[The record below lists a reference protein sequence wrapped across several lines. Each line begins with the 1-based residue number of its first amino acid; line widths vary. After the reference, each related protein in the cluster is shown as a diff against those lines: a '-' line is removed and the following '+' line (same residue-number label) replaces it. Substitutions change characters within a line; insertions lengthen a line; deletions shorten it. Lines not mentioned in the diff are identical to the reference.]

1 MREMLR
7 DKSRDEMAENLT
19 SSGVKA
25 EMADRG
31 KSEEGI
37 RSGSIL
43 LRLFG
48 YQSLGLID
56 ILDGGLI
63 TWINVVR
70 IKRQD
75 RHGPAKYR
83 AVLGIPDESIPMNHK
98 QLKMKTVRKK
108 SFPVFGKITDVY
120 WEGKG
125 NLQPLVKV
133 FSDDVDIDN
142 AVADLGNMTVYTH
155 PNKFKGWTLEL
166 DSSWHGGRMFV
177 PTESRWATFQKIANY
192 LLSSHLSTS

>member
-7 DKSRDEMAENLT
+7 DKSRDEMAESLN

-37 RSGSIL
+37 RSGSVL

-56 ILDGGLI
+56 ILDDGPI
-63 TWINVVR
+63 RWVNVVR
-70 IKRQD
+70 IKRRD
-75 RHGPAKYR
+75 KNSGPRYR

-98 QLKMKTVRKK
+98 QLKIKTVRKK
-108 SFPVFGKITDVY
+108 SFPVFGKVTDVY

-125 NLQPLVKV
+125 NLQTLVKV

-142 AVADLGNMTVYTH
+142 VVTDLGNMSVYTH
-155 PNKFKGWTLEL
+155 PNKFQGWTLEL
-166 DSSWHGGRMFV
+166 GRMFV

>member
-1 MREMLR
+1 MREMFR
-7 DKSRDEMAENLT
+7 DKSRDEMAENLN

-31 KSEEGI
+31 RSEEGI

-43 LRLFG
+43 LRPFG
-48 YQSLGLID
+48 QQSLGLID

-63 TWINVVR
+63 RWINVVR
-70 IKRQD
+70 MKRRD
-75 RHGPAKYR
+75 KNSGPRYR

-98 QLKMKTVRKK
+98 QLRMRTVRKK
-108 SFPVFGKITDVY
+108 SSPVFGQVTDVY
-120 WEGKG
+120 WESKG

-142 AVADLGNMTVYTH
+142 VVTDLGNMSVYTH
-155 PNKFKGWTLEL
+155 PNKFQGWTLEL
-166 DSSWHGGRMFV
+166 GRMFV
-177 PTESRWATFQKIANY
+177 PTESRWAAFQKIANY
-192 LLSSHLSTS
+192 LLSPPR

>member
-7 DKSRDEMAENLT
+7 DKSRDEMVENLN

-70 IKRQD
+70 KKRRD
-75 RHGPAKYR
+75 RHSGPKYR

-98 QLKMKTVRKK
+98 QLRIKTVREK
-108 SFPVFGKITDVY
+108 SFPVFGQVTDVY
-120 WEGKG
+120 WEGKDD
-125 NLQPLVKV
+125 LQPLVKI
-133 FSDDVDIDN
+133 FSDDVEIDN
-142 AVADLGNMTVYTH
+142 VVTDLGNMSVYTH
-155 PNKFKGWTLEL
+155 PNKFQGWTLEL
-166 DSSWHGGRMFV
+166 DRMFV
-177 PTESRWATFQKIANY
+177 PTESRWAAFQKIANY
-192 LLSSHLSTS
+192 LLSSPR